1 MSQHLKMI
9 PNLKIHNQSKSHYA
23 QDNHFQ
29 YYSKYYQTICLHVV
43 TICKQCTTIIIKT
56 KFNDGDTPESY
67 LKLHQGNVLLLP
79 DLMLSDVLHQ
89 FLLLGLEKYKK
100 GSGKIQTMRTMNQIK
115 QYYKPISLIQPKVV
129 ETKLLEA
136 EDRASNEHPSL
147 SQ

>member
-67 LKLHQGNVLLLP
+67 LKLHQSNVLLLP

-89 FLLLGLEKYKK
+89 FLLLGLVKYKK

-115 QYYKPISLIQPKVV
+115 QCYKSISLIQPKVV
-129 ETKLLEA
+129 ETKLLDA
-136 EDRASNEHPSL
+136 EDCASNEHPSL

>member
-29 YYSKYYQTICLHVV
+29 YYSKYYQTIFLHVV

-89 FLLLGLEKYKK
+89 FLLLGLVKYKK
-100 GSGKIQTMRTMNQIK
+100 GLGKIQTMRTMNQIK